1 MAGKRENQAGEME
14 QASEFLIPGKY
25 CSHGRAVAVAQFCGV
40 CLVCPAFFLL
50 AVFQMTAQPGRR
62 IAFAVLL
69 WPEAACVRYKSSG
82 TGSISI
88 CDTHFRVPYCIIT
101 VENSVGNVK

>member
-40 CLVCPAFFLL
+40 SPLRCCF
-50 AVFQMTAQPGRR
+50 
-62 IAFAVLL
+62 

-101 VENSVGNVK
+101 AENSVGNVYK

>member
-25 CSHGRAVAVAQFCGV
+25 CSHGRAVAVVQFCGV

-50 AVFQMTAQPGRR
+50 AVFQMTA
-62 IAFAVLL
+62 
-69 WPEAACVRYKSSG
+69 
-82 TGSISI
+82 
-88 CDTHFRVPYCIIT
+88 
-101 VENSVGNVK
+101 

>member
-14 QASEFLIPGKY
+14 QASELLIPGKY

-50 AVFQMTAQPGRR
+50 AVFQMTAQPGGVSPLRCC
-62 IAFAVLL
+62 F

-101 VENSVGNVK
+101 AENSVGNAG

>member
-25 CSHGRAVAVAQFCGV
+25 CSHGRAVAVIQFCGV
-40 CLVCPAFFLL
+40 SPLRCCF
-50 AVFQMTAQPGRR
+50 
-62 IAFAVLL
+62 

-101 VENSVGNVK
+101 AENSVGNVYK